1 MKYNSGKHRSN
12 LFRQKRRG
20 PLLPIGLVIVLV
32 LLGVFFWLIPTDFLR
47 NSLPINVSIPTF
59 TAIPIQPTA
68 TRTPRKVNAHGGTIV
83 FTCTRGDTNHL
94 CEINADGS
102 GFQQITN
109 TERND
114 YYPTFDSLSSNV
126 VFAASYQGGFDLFSI
141 TLDNNQVSQLTYN
154 IGNVFSPSFSPDG
167 KQIVFINRVG
177 GGPYSLWI
185 AGRNGEYPHS
195 IYTGTNTIVAVSWS
209 PSGDRIAFAMAVDQ
223 QNSYEIFLLD
233 VDDLTQPPQRITKGL
248 PGIDGS
254 LVWSPDAKSL
264 LFCAGPDKLKN
275 IYRAD
280 INNEVPIQLTSG
292 GFNDAAASYS
302 PDGQFIVFNSL
313 RNNINANL
321 YIMRSDGSD
330 EHQLTNDTE
339 PDWQPQWGP

>member
-1 MKYNSGKHRSN
+1 MKYNSGRRRSN
-12 LFRQKRRG
+12 LFHQKHRA
-20 PLLPIGLVIVLV
+20 PLLPVGLIVVLV

-47 NSLPINVSIPTF
+47 NSIPINVSIPTF
-59 TAIPIQPTA
+59 TPIPIEPTV
-68 TRTPRKVNAHGGTIV
+68 TRTPRPVNAHGGSII
-83 FTCTRGDTNHL
+83 FTCTRGQTNHL
-94 CEINADGS
+94 CLVNADGS

-109 TERND
+109 AERND
-114 YYPTFDSLSSNV
+114 YYPTFDPLTNNV
-126 VFAASYQGGFDLFSI
+126 VFAASYQGGFDLFAVDLK
-141 TLDNNQVSQLTYN
+141 TNNVSQLTYN

-167 KQIVFINRVG
+167 QQIVFVNRVG
-177 GGPYSLWI
+177 GGPYSLWVS
-185 AGRNGEYPHS
+185 GRNGEFPHS
-195 IYTGTNTIVAVSWS
+195 IYTGTNTIVATSWS

-223 QNSYEIFLLD
+223 QNSYELFLLNA
-233 VDDLTQPPQRITKGL
+233 DDLNQPPQRITKGL

-254 LVWSPDAKSL
+254 LVWSPDAKNL

-280 INNEVPIQLTSG
+280 INNEIPIQLTSG
-292 GFNDAAASYS
+292 GFNDAAAAYS

-313 RNNINANL
+313 RNNVNANL

-330 EHQLTNDTE
+330 EHQLTTDTE

>member
-1 MKYNSGKHRSN
+1 MKYNSGRRRSN
-12 LFRQKRRG
+12 LFHQKHRA
-20 PLLPIGLVIVLV
+20 PLLPVGLIVVLV

-47 NSLPINVSIPTF
+47 NSIPINVSIPTF
-59 TAIPIQPTA
+59 TPIPIEPTV
-68 TRTPRKVNAHGGTIV
+68 TRTPRPVNAHGGSII
-83 FTCTRGDTNHL
+83 FTCTRGQTNYL
-94 CEINADGS
+94 CLVNADGS

-109 TERND
+109 AERND
-114 YYPTFDSLSSNV
+114 YYPTFDPLTNNV
-126 VFAASYQGGFDLFSI
+126 VFAASYQGGFDLFAVDLK
-141 TLDNNQVSQLTYN
+141 TNNVSQLTYN

-167 KQIVFINRVG
+167 QQIVFVNRVG
-177 GGPYSLWI
+177 GGPYSLWVS
-185 AGRNGEYPHS
+185 GRNGEFPHS
-195 IYTGTNTIVAVSWS
+195 IYTGTNTIVATSWS

-223 QNSYEIFLLD
+223 QNSYELFLLNA
-233 VDDLTQPPQRITKGL
+233 DDLNQPPQRITKGL

-254 LVWSPDAKSL
+254 LVWSPDAKNL

-280 INNEVPIQLTSG
+280 INNEIPIQLTSG
-292 GFNDAAASYS
+292 GFNDAAAAYS

-313 RNNINANL
+313 RNNVNANL

-330 EHQLTNDTE
+330 EHQLTTDTE

>member
-1 MKYNSGKHRSN
+1 MKYNSGKHRSH

-20 PLLPIGLVIVLV
+20 PLLPIGLIIVLV
-32 LLGVFFWLIPTDFLR
+32 LLGIFFWLIPTDFLR

-59 TAIPIQPTA
+59 TPIPILPTI
-68 TRTPRKVNAHGGTIV
+68 TRTPRPVNVHGGTVV
-83 FTCTRGDTNHL
+83 FTCTRGDTNHI
-94 CEINADGS
+94 CAVNADGTN
-102 GFQQITN
+102 FRQITN
-109 TERND
+109 AERND
-114 YYPTFDSLSSNV
+114 YYPTFDPLSSNV
-126 VFAASYQGGFDLFSI
+126 VFAASYQGGFDLFAVDLN
-141 TLDNNQVSQLTYN
+141 TGNVSQLTYN

-167 KQIVFINRVG
+167 QQIVFVNRVG

-185 AGRNGEYPHS
+185 SGRNGEYPHS
-195 IYTGTNTIVAVSWS
+195 IYTGTNTIVATSWS
-209 PSGDRIAFAMAVDQ
+209 PSGDRIAFAMAVNQ

-233 VDDLTQPPQRITKGL
+233 VNNLNQPPQRITKGL

-254 LVWSPDAKSL
+254 LVWSPDAKNL
-264 LFCAGPDKLKN
+264 LFCAGADKLKN

-292 GFNDAAASYS
+292 GFNNAAASYS
-302 PDGQFIVFNSL
+302 LDGQFIVFNSL

>member
-1 MKYNSGKHRSN
+1 MKYNSGRRRSN
-12 LFRQKRRG
+12 LFHQKHRA
-20 PLLPIGLVIVLV
+20 PLLPVGLIVVLV

-47 NSLPINVSIPTF
+47 NSIPINVSIPTF
-59 TAIPIQPTA
+59 TPIPIEPTV
-68 TRTPRKVNAHGGTIV
+68 TRTPRPVNAHGGSII
-83 FTCTRGDTNHL
+83 FTCTRGQTNHL
-94 CEINADGS
+94 CLVNADGS

-109 TERND
+109 AERTD
-114 YYPTFDSLSSNV
+114 YYPTFDPLTNNV
-126 VFAASYQGGFDLFSI
+126 VFAASYQGGFDLFAVDLK
-141 TLDNNQVSQLTYN
+141 TNNVSQLTYN

-167 KQIVFINRVG
+167 QQIVFVNRVG
-177 GGPYSLWI
+177 GGPYSLWVS
-185 AGRNGEYPHS
+185 GRNGEFPHS
-195 IYTGTNTIVAVSWS
+195 IYTGTNTIVATSWS

-223 QNSYEIFLLD
+223 QNSYELFLLNA
-233 VDDLTQPPQRITKGL
+233 DDLNQPPQRITKGL

-254 LVWSPDAKSL
+254 LVWSPDAKNL

-280 INNEVPIQLTSG
+280 INNEIPIQLTSG
-292 GFNDAAASYS
+292 GFNDAAAAYS

-313 RNNINANL
+313 RNNVNANL

-330 EHQLTNDTE
+330 EHQLTTDTE

>member
-1 MKYNSGKHRSN
+1 MKYDSGKHRSR
-12 LFRQKRRG
+12 LFRPKRRA
-20 PLLPIGLVIVLV
+20 PFLPISLIILA
-32 LLGVFFWLIPTDFLR
+32 LLGIFFWLIPTDFLR
-47 NSLPINVSIPTF
+47 NSIPINVPVPTF
-59 TAIPIQPTA
+59 TLIPIQPTV
-68 TRTPRKVNAHGGTIV
+68 TRTPRPVNAHGGDIV
-83 FTCTRGDTNHL
+83 FTCTRGDTNHI
-94 CEINADGS
+94 CAINADGTN
-102 GFQQITN
+102 FRQITN
-109 TERND
+109 AERND
-114 YYPTFDSLSSNV
+114 YYPTVDPLSNNV
-126 VFAASYQGGFDLFSI
+126 VFAASYQGGFDLFAVDL
-141 TLDNNQVSQLTYN
+141 TTNNVSQLTYN

-167 KQIVFINRVG
+167 KQIVFVNRVG
-177 GGPYSLWI
+177 GGPFAVWI
-185 AGRNGEYPHS
+185 SGRNGEYPHA
-195 IYTGTNTIVAVSWS
+195 IYTGTNTIVAVAWS

-233 VDDLTQPPQRITKGL
+233 ANDLTQPPQRITKGL

-254 LVWSPDAKSL
+254 LVWSPDAKNL

-313 RNNINANL
+313 RNNVNANL
-321 YIMRSDGSD
+321 YIMRADGSD
-330 EHQLTNDTE
+330 EHQLTTDTE

>member
-1 MKYNSGKHRSN
+1 MKYNSGRRRSN
-12 LFRQKRRG
+12 LFHQKHRA
-20 PLLPIGLVIVLV
+20 PLLPVGLIVVLV

-47 NSLPINVSIPTF
+47 NSIPINVSIPTF
-59 TAIPIQPTA
+59 TPIPIEPTV
-68 TRTPRKVNAHGGTIV
+68 TRTPRPVNAHGGTII
-83 FTCTRGDTNHL
+83 FTCTRGQTNHL
-94 CEINADGS
+94 CLVNADGS

-109 TERND
+109 AERND
-114 YYPTFDSLSSNV
+114 YYPTFDPLTNNV
-126 VFAASYQGGFDLFSI
+126 VFAASYQGGFDLFAVDLK
-141 TLDNNQVSQLTYN
+141 TNNVSQLTYN

-167 KQIVFINRVG
+167 QQIVFVNRVG
-177 GGPYSLWI
+177 GGPYSLWVS
-185 AGRNGEYPHS
+185 GRNGEFPHS
-195 IYTGTNTIVAVSWS
+195 IYTGTNTIVATSWS

-223 QNSYEIFLLD
+223 QNSYELFLLNA
-233 VDDLTQPPQRITKGL
+233 DDLNQPPQRITKGL

-254 LVWSPDAKSL
+254 LVWSPDAKNL

-280 INNEVPIQLTSG
+280 INNETPIQLTSG
-292 GFNDAAASYS
+292 GFNDAAAAYS

-313 RNNINANL
+313 RNNVNANL

-330 EHQLTNDTE
+330 EHQLTTDTE